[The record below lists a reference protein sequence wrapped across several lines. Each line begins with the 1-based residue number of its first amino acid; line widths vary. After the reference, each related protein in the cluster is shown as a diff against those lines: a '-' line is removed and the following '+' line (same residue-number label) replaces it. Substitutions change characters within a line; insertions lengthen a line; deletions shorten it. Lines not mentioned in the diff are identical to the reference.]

1 MSQPA
6 VRQPRLTRHDSFFSD
21 VRRNPFSYLLLLP
34 AMAYVF
40 IFGYMTYPY
49 IVIAFKKFNYQLGP
63 WASPWVGLDNFSFFF
78 KSSVAARVIWNT
90 LYLNI
95 LFILTGTIMSLLLA
109 VMLNEIRSK
118 AFVRTT
124 QTMMLLPYYLSWV
137 VVSYM
142 LMAVF
147 SNKNGMANLI
157 LKFFGAKGIAW
168 YTRADMWPGILV
180 MMRMWKGAGMNA
192 VIFLAAI
199 TGIDESIYEAAVIDG
214 ATRFQRIKH
223 VTLPLVMPTVCIMTL
238 LSVGKIMYGD
248 FGMVYALIGDNGV
261 LYPTTDI
268 IDTYVFR
275 VLRQTGDPSQAMAI
289 SLFQSVIGFVMV
301 FGSNQLVRR
310 FFGDGALF

>member
-63 WASPWVGLDNFSFFF
+63 WASPWVGLDNFTFFF